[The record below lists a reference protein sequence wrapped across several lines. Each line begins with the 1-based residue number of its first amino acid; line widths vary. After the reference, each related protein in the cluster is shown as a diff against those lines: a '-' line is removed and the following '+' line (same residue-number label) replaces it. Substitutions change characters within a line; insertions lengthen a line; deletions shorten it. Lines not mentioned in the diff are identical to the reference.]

1 MKSMFRSIKL
11 SVSVSAALTML
22 IGLVLTALVFGA
34 VRRAETRAQAV
45 RFHEAAALRINL
57 VEDGL
62 KDAVEQLVVLKQL
75 FDTIDP
81 VSREQFASFAAPLLV
96 RYPAIEALT
105 FHRLVLDRDRA
116 RYENAMRKTWPGFQV
131 TELTGG
137 QPRRASTR
145 DSYSVVEYAA
155 PLDRNV
161 AALGLDTASITLQS
175 EARLRARRTGEMTA
189 TGLMPLLGDENGH
202 TGFLVL
208 APLYARGL
216 PLKTSALRQHA
227 AVGEIAAV
235 FRIDRLVQALLG
247 RHRLLN
253 TPGTMVSLHSTA
265 AAQPSQLVFR
275 DAVQPSTL
283 PSTLIPA
290 WLMYDYAAPESA
302 AFTVAGNPWRMEVA
316 MAPVLFTERQNGS
329 LFVLLG
335 GFFTSLLATAYVFS
349 LVSRTS
355 TIERLTSERTSA
367 LKTDNLRLSDGLAQ
381 RIRSEQSLRLREKI
395 IEVSANAIII
405 CSAEGPEY
413 AIAYVNPAFE
423 SITGYSSAEVV
434 GKGLAALQDDSQAVS
449 NLAQIDA
456 ALQEKREG
464 HAVLRNYRKDGTGYW
479 NNVFI
484 SPLRD
489 DDGAIENF
497 VVIQSDISAVMRFE
511 AELEYQ
517 AHHDGLT
524 GLANRRQ
531 LHERLAHAIGCAQQ
545 DGTELWVVFID
556 LDRFK
561 FVNDTLGHDA
571 GDVLLKALAERIK
584 LVVRKS
590 DTLARIGGDEFMLIL
605 PASEE
610 GAARLTVIE
619 DILSAVAE
627 PVMIQ
632 SYEFHLTC
640 SAGIAVYPGDGT
652 TVESLAK
659 HADIAMYKAKQA
671 GRNRCQFYTAAM
683 SARSLERLQLEA
695 DLYHAL
701 ERDEFILYYQ
711 PQVDLQ
717 DGAIVGME
725 VLLRWNRPGHGI
737 VGPSDFISLA
747 EDMGLIA
754 PIGDWVLRAACRQ
767 TVAWHKA
774 GLGDLRVAVNLSPRQ
789 FTQQGL
795 TQSIMAILDET
806 GLAGRFLEVEL
817 TESSVMH
824 DVEHAIVVLRE
835 LKQLGV
841 HIAIDDFGTGH
852 SSLSYLRRFPIDVL
866 KIDQSFVH
874 EITLDEDGATLVRT
888 IISLAHS
895 LRLTVIAEGV
905 ETRVQRAY
913 LREHGCDHIQ
923 GYLVSR
929 PVDRDDFEAL
939 VRNSRHGIDSREEIA
954 TV

>member
-11 SVSVSAALTML
+11 SVSVSAALTM
-22 IGLVLTALVFGA
+22 IVGLTLTALVFGS

-45 RFHEAAALRINL
+45 RFHQEAGLRINL
-57 VEDGL
+57 VKDGL
-62 KDAVEQLVVLKQL
+62 ADAVEQLVVLKQL
-75 FDTIDP
+75 FYTIDG
-81 VSREQFASFAAPLLV
+81 VSRDQFASFTAPLLV
-96 RYPAIEALT
+96 RYPAIQALT
-105 FHRLVLDRDRA
+105 FQRLVLDRDRA
-116 RYENAMRKTWPGFQV
+116 RYENRMRNTSPGFQV
-131 TELTGG
+131 TELVDGRLRPAG
-137 QPRRASTR
+137 TR
-145 DSYSVVEYAA
+145 DSYNVVEYVE
-155 PLDRNV
+155 PFDPNV
-161 AALGLDTASITLQS
+161 AALGLDMASIALQS
-175 EARLRARRTGEMTA
+175 EARTRARLTGEMAA
-189 TGLMPLLGDENGH
+189 TGLMPLLEDERRH

-208 APLYARGL
+208 APLDVRSL
-216 PLKTSALRQHA
+216 PSKNSVLRRHA
-227 AVGEIAAV
+227 VVGDIAAV
-235 FRIDRLVQALLG
+235 FRIDRLMQTLLG
-247 RHRLLN
+247 RYRLLD
-253 TPGTMVSLHSTA
+253 TPGMMVSLHSTA
-265 AAQPSQLVFR
+265 AGKSSQLVFR
-275 DAVQPSTL
+275 DAVQPSQL

-290 WLMYDYAAPESA
+290 WLLYDHAAPETA

-316 MAPVLFTERQNGS
+316 MTPLLFTARQNGS

-335 GFFTSLLATAYVFS
+335 GLFSSLLATAYVFS
-349 LVSRTS
+349 LVSRKF
-355 TIERLTSERTSA
+355 IVERLASERTSA
-367 LKTDNLRLSDGLAQ
+367 LTTDNLRLSDGLAQ
-381 RIRSEQSLRLREKI
+381 RIRSEHSLRLREKI

-413 AIAYVNPAFE
+413 AIVYVNPAFE
-423 SITGYSSAEVV
+423 SITGYASGEVV
-434 GKGLAALQDDSQAVS
+434 GKGLGALQDDSQAVG
-449 NLAQIDA
+449 NLAPINA
-456 ALQEKREG
+456 ALHEKREG
-464 HAVLRNYRKDGTGYW
+464 QAVLRNYRKDGTGYW

-489 DDGAIENF
+489 DDGAIDNF
-497 VVIQSDISAVMRFE
+497 VVIQSDISAVMLFE

-524 GLANRRQ
+524 GLANRR
-531 LHERLAHAIGCAQQ
+531 LLRERLEHAIGCAQHG
-545 DGTELWVVFID
+545 GTELWVVFID

-571 GDVLLKALAERIK
+571 GDFMLQALAERIK

-605 PASEE
+605 PVGDGRAASL
-610 GAARLTVIE
+610 AVIQ
-619 DILSAVAE
+619 DIMSAVAE
-627 PVMIQ
+627 PIMIQ

-640 SAGIAVYPGDGT
+640 SVGIAVYPGDGA

-659 HADIAMYKAKQA
+659 HADIAMYKAKEA
-671 GRNRCQFYTAAM
+671 GRNCWQFYTAAM
-683 SARSLERLQLEA
+683 SARTLERLELEA

-711 PQVDLQ
+711 PQVDLHS
-717 DGAIVGME
+717 GAIVGME

-737 VGPSDFISLA
+737 VGPADFILLA

-754 PIGDWVLRAACRQ
+754 PIGDWVLRAACKQ

-774 GLGDLRVAVNLSPRQ
+774 GLGDLRVAVNLSARQ

-795 TQSIMAILDET
+795 AQSIVAILDET
-806 GLAGRFLEVEL
+806 GLGGRFLEVEL
-817 TESSVMH
+817 TETSVMN

-835 LKQLGV
+835 LKQIGV

-874 EITLDEDGATLVRT
+874 ELTLDEDGATLVRT

-895 LRLTVIAEGV
+895 LRLTVTAEGV
-905 ETRVQRAY
+905 ETNSQRAY

-929 PVDRDDFEAL
+929 PVARDDFEAL
-939 VRNSRHGIDSREEIA
+939 VRKERRAINSRGEIA

>member
-1 MKSMFRSIKL
+1 MI
-11 SVSVSAALTML
+11 VGLT
-22 IGLVLTALVFGA
+22 LTALVFGS

-45 RFHEAAALRINL
+45 RFHEEAGLRINL
-57 VEDGL
+57 VKDGL
-62 KDAVEQLVVLKQL
+62 SDAVEQLRVLKQL
-75 FDTIDP
+75 FNTVDG
-81 VSREQFASFAAPLLV
+81 VSRDQFASFTAPLLA

-105 FHRLVLDRDRA
+105 FQRFVLDRGRA
-116 RYENAMRKTWPGFQV
+116 RYENGMRKTYPRFEV
-131 TELTGG
+131 TELVEGR
-137 QPRRASTR
+137 PRRARTR
-145 DSYSVVEYAA
+145 DSYNVVEYVE
-155 PLDRNV
+155 PFDRNV
-161 AALGLDTASITLQS
+161 AALGLDMASIALQS
-175 EARLRARRTGEMTA
+175 EARTRARLTGEMAA
-189 TGLMPLLGDENGH
+189 TGLMPLLEDERRH

-208 APLYARGL
+208 APLYAGDL
-216 PLKTSALRQHA
+216 PLKTNALRQNA
-227 AVGEIAAV
+227 AAGEIAAV
-235 FRIDRLVQALLG
+235 FRIDRLVQTLLG

-253 TPGTMVSLHSTA
+253 TPGIMVSLHSTA

-275 DAVQPSTL
+275 DAVQPSKL
-283 PSTLIPA
+283 PSMLIPA
-290 WLMYDYAAPESA
+290 WLLYDHSAPESA
-302 AFTVAGNPWRMEVA
+302 TFTVAGNPWRMEVA
-316 MAPVLFTERQNGS
+316 MTPLLFTVRQNGS

-335 GFFTSLLATAYVFS
+335 GLFSSLLATAYVFS

-355 TIERLTSERTSA
+355 IVERLTSERTSA
-367 LKTDNLRLSDGLAQ
+367 LTTDNLRLSDGLAQ

-405 CSAEGPEY
+405 CSAKGPEY

-423 SITGYSSAEVV
+423 SITGYTSGEVV
-434 GKGLAALQDDSQAVS
+434 GKGLGALQDDSQALG
-449 NLAQIDA
+449 NLAPINA

-489 DDGAIENF
+489 DDGAMENF
-497 VVIQSDISAVMRFE
+497 VVIQSDISAVMQFE

-531 LHERLAHAIGCAQQ
+531 LRERLEHAIGCAQPG
-545 DGTELWVVFID
+545 GTELWVAFID

-571 GDVLLKALAERIK
+571 GDVMLKALAERIK

-605 PASEE
+605 PAGDEQ
-610 GAARLTVIE
+610 AASLAVIQ
-619 DILSAVAE
+619 DIMSAVAE
-627 PVMIQ
+627 PIMIQ

-640 SAGIAVYPGDGT
+640 SIGIAVYPDDGV

-659 HADIAMYKAKQA
+659 HADIAMYKAKEA
-671 GRNRCQFYTAAM
+671 GRNGWQFYTAAM
-683 SARSLERLQLEA
+683 SARTLERLELEA

-701 ERDEFILYYQ
+701 ERDEFVLYYQ
-711 PQVDLQ
+711 PQVELQ
-717 DGAIVGME
+717 SGAIVGME
-725 VLLRWNRPGHGI
+725 ALLRWIRPGHGI

-754 PIGDWVLRAACRQ
+754 PIGDWVLRAACKQ
-767 TVAWHKA
+767 TAAWHKA

-795 TQSIMAILDET
+795 AQSIVAILAET
-806 GLAGRFLEVEL
+806 GLAARFLEVEL
-817 TESSVMH
+817 TESSVMN
-824 DVEHAIVVLRE
+824 DVEHAIVALRE
-835 LKQLGV
+835 LKHLGV

-874 EITLDEDGATLVRT
+874 EIALDEDGATLVRT

-895 LRLTVIAEGV
+895 LRLTVTAEGV

-913 LREHGCDHIQ
+913 LHEHGCDHIQ

-929 PVDRDDFEAL
+929 PVGRDDFEAL
-939 VRNSRHGIDSREEIA
+939 VRNSRHGIESREETA

>member
-11 SVSVSAALTML
+11 SVSISAALTMIVAL
-22 IGLVLTALVFGA
+22 TLTALVFGS

-45 RFHEAAALRINL
+45 RFHEEAGLRINL

-62 KDAVEQLVVLKQL
+62 ADAVEQLLVLKQL
-75 FDTIDP
+75 FNTVDG
-81 VSREQFASFAAPLLV
+81 VSRDQFASFTAPLLV
-96 RYPAIEALT
+96 RYPAIQALT
-105 FHRLVLDRDRA
+105 FQRFVLDRDRT
-116 RYENAMRKTWPGFQV
+116 RYETGMRKTVPGFQI
-131 TELTGG
+131 TELAEGR
-137 QPRRASTR
+137 PRPAGTR
-145 DSYSVVEYAA
+145 GSYNVVEYVA
-155 PLDRNV
+155 PFDRN
-161 AALGLDTASITLQS
+161 AGALGLDMESIALQA
-175 EARLRARRTGEMTA
+175 EARARTRLTGEIAA
-189 TGLMPLLGDENGH
+189 TGMMPLLEDEHRH

-208 APLYARGL
+208 APLYERRPAS
-216 PLKTSALRQHA
+216 KTGAVGRPA

-235 FRIDRLVQALLG
+235 FRIDRLAQTLLG

-253 TPGTMVSLHSTA
+253 TPGMMVSLHSA
-265 AAQPSQLVFR
+265 AAGQPSQLILR
-275 DAVQPSTL
+275 DAVQPSRM

-290 WLMYDYAAPESA
+290 WLLYDYAAPERA
-302 AFTVAGNPWRMEVA
+302 AFNVAGNPWRMEVA
-316 MAPVLFTERQNGS
+316 MTPSLFTVKQNGS
-329 LFVLLG
+329 LYVLLG
-335 GFFTSLLATAYVFS
+335 GLFSSLLATAYVFS
-349 LVSRTS
+349 LVSRKS
-355 TIERLTSERTSA
+355 IIERLTSERTSV
-367 LKTDNLRLSDGLAQ
+367 LTTDNLRLSDGLAQ
-381 RIRSEQSLRLREKI
+381 RIRSQQSLRLREKI

-423 SITGYSSAEVV
+423 SITGYASEEVV
-434 GKGLAALQDDSQAVS
+434 GKGLAALQDNSQPFG
-449 NLAQIDA
+449 NLAQINA
-456 ALQEKREG
+456 ALQQKREG
-464 HAVLRNYRKDGTGYW
+464 HAVLRNHRKDGTGYW

-489 DDGAIENF
+489 DDGAIDNF
-497 VVIQSDISAVMRFE
+497 VVIQSDISAVMQFE
-511 AELEYQ
+511 AELDYQ

-531 LHERLAHAIGCAQQ
+531 LRERLEHAIGCSQQ
-545 DGTELWVVFID
+545 GGAELWVVFID

-571 GDVLLKALAERIK
+571 GDALLKALAERIK
-584 LVVRKS
+584 LAVRKS

-605 PASEE
+605 PTGDERAASL
-610 GAARLTVIE
+610 AVIQ
-619 DILSAVAE
+619 DIMAAVAE
-627 PVMIQ
+627 PIMIQ

-640 SAGIAVYPGDGT
+640 SVGIAVYPDDGT
-652 TVESLAK
+652 TVETLAK
-659 HADIAMYKAKQA
+659 HADIAMYKAKES
-671 GRNRCQFYTAAM
+671 GRNCWQFYTAAM
-683 SARSLERLQLEA
+683 SARTLERLQLEA

-711 PQVDLQ
+711 PQVDLRS
-717 DGAIVGME
+717 GAIVGME
-725 VLLRWNRPGHGI
+725 VLLRWNRPGHGM
-737 VGPSDFISLA
+737 VGPADFISLA

-774 GLGDLRVAVNLSPRQ
+774 GLGDLRVAVNLSARQ

-795 TQSIMAILDET
+795 AQSIVAILDEA

-817 TESSVMH
+817 TESSVMN

-835 LKQLGV
+835 LKQIGV

-895 LRLTVIAEGV
+895 LRLTVTAEGV
-905 ETRVQRAY
+905 ETNVQRAY

-929 PVDRDDFEAL
+929 PVARDEFEAL
-939 VRNSRHGIDSREEIA
+939 VRKERRGIGSRGEIA